1 MGWLIAGLILLGLA
15 WLPLGVRCR
24 YDTDGFGAWLLIGPM
39 RFRLY
44 PRRKR
49 TKKQEEKPKENKIS
63 APKKSGKDTKQKQGG
78 SLKDFLPLL
87 QLAKKFL
94 SDLRRKLRVSR
105 LEMKLIMAGDDPCDL
120 AVNYGRAWAAVGNIL
135 PQLERLFVIKKRK
148 IDVDCDF
155 LGEETTIFLR
165 MDMTLTVFRILTL
178 AVPYGVRALRE
189 YLKYNDKKKGGAV
202 K

>member
-44 PRRKR
+44 PRRER

-63 APKKSGKDTKQKQGG
+63 APKKSGKATKQKQGG

-120 AVNYGRAWAAVGNIL
+120 AVNYGRAWAAVGSIL

-155 LGEETTIFLR
+155 LGEETTIFLW

-189 YLKYNDKKKGGAV
+189 YLKYNDKKKAV
-202 K
+202 R

>member
-44 PRRKR
+44 PSREK

-120 AVNYGRAWAAVGNIL
+120 AVNYGRAWAAVGSIL

-148 IDVDCDF
+148 IDVGCDF
-155 LGEETTIFLR
+155 LGEETTIFLW
-165 MDMTLTVFRILTL
+165 MDMTLTVFQILTL

-189 YLKYNDKKKGGAV
+189 YLKYNDKKKAV
-202 K
+202 R